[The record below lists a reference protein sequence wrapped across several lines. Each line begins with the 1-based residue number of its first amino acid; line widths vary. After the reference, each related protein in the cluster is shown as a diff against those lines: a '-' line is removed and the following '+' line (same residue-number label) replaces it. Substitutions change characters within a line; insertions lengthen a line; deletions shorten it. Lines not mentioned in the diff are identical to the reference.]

1 MKDNISKYVSLC
13 GEDEGMASVIWE
25 GLPITP
31 HIPIDEAFAI
41 ARGKGIQTDW
51 LWCGKCGK
59 FEENMGVW

>member
-1 MKDNISKYVSLC
+1 
-13 GEDEGMASVIWE
+13 MASVIWE

-59 FEENMGVW
+59 FEENMGTW